1 MKRNFV
7 LLLLTLSLGAC
18 APTQTAASQ
27 AVEDYLQVLSDKNEQ
42 SLLTRICPGYEFDA
56 LVEFDALAQVQ
67 TELKDVA
74 CQQIES
80 NAEGAEVTC
89 TGSLVS
95 NYGSEIFQYNLS
107 GRIYNVVPDGENWL
121 VCGYTQ

>member
-7 LLLLTLSLGAC
+7 LLLLTLYLGAC

-27 AVEDYLQVLSDKNEQ
+27 AVEDYLQVLSDKDEK

-67 TELKDVA
+67 TELKDVT

-80 NAEGAEVTC
+80 NAGGTKVTC

-95 NYGSEIFQYNLS
+95 NYGSEIFQYDLS